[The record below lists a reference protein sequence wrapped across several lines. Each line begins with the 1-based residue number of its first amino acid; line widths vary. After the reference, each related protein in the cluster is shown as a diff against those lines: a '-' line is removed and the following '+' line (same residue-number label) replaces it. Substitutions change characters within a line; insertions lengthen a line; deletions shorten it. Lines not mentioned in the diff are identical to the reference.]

1 MENNL
6 NIVKSE
12 FKELPNN
19 IEAEQSVI
27 GSILVTNEIFDE
39 ISTIISSINF
49 YDPMHQKIYNAIES
63 LIYKGMLANPITLK
77 NYFEDEK
84 DDLDVPEYLVKITK
98 FSTSIRQAIEYSK
111 IIYDMFVRRELIKI
125 SEQTIDNAK
134 ITDLDS
140 SGQNIIE
147 NSERLLF
154 DLAEKG
160 SFNSSLI
167 KFDDAMKQTIEMASA
182 AYKNEGGIVG
192 VPTGL
197 RDLDDKLGGLH
208 QSDLIII
215 AGRPSMGKTSLATNI
230 AFNAAKHI
238 QDNQKKSSVA
248 FFSLEMSSEQLSTRI
263 LSEQARIGSN
273 DIRRGRISDE
283 QFDQFL
289 ETSKNIAELP
299 LFIDE
304 TPAISIAAMSNR
316 ARRIKRLH
324 GLDMIVVD
332 YIQLMRGT
340 TYNKDGRVQEISQI
354 TQGLKAIA
362 KELGVPVVA
371 LSQLSRQVEQRDDHK
386 PQLADLRESGS
397 IEQDADVVMFVYR
410 EGYYLQRKEPREAT
424 VEHAEWQA
432 KMNEVA
438 HLAEIII
445 GKQRHG
451 PIGKVTLEFEK
462 DLQNLKILKLIKFK
476 YKTLML
482 TSLYENTIL
491 KNPKFI
497 ILILFITLISF
508 GYYSKDFRLD
518 ASSETLLIEDDPDL
532 EYLREITNRY
542 GSKEFLVLTYTP
554 NEGMI
559 SNTSINNLLSLK
571 YKIQS
576 LDWVHSVITLLDI
589 PLLNNTDAPLQER
602 LKGFKTLKDEDVDK
616 NRGFKE
622 ILESPVFRNFVISE
636 SGKTS
641 GIIVNIKQ
649 NPILE
654 DIENR
659 SKKEIDEHRDKIKKQ
674 NHKNILEIRDV
685 IKSYDDVG
693 KIYLG
698 GIPMIADDMMT
709 FIKSDII
716 VFGLGV
722 LLFIIATLWFVFKK

>member
-6 NIVKSE
+6 TIVKDK

-39 ISTIISSINF
+39 ISTIISNINF
-49 YDPMHQKIYNAIES
+49 YDPMHQKIFNAIEN

-84 DDLDVPEYLVKITK
+84 DEIDIPEYLVKITK
-98 FSTSIRQAIEYSK
+98 FSTSVRQAIEYSK

-125 SEQTIDNAK
+125 SEQTIDSAK
-134 ITDLDS
+134 INDLDS
-140 SGQNIIE
+140 NGQNIIE

-197 RDLDDKLGGLH
+197 RDLDNKLGGLH

-238 QDNQKKSSVA
+238 QENGKKSSIA

-263 LSEQARIGSN
+263 LSEQAKIGSN

-324 GLDMIVVD
+324 GLDMILVD

-340 TYNKDGRVQEISQI
+340 THNKDGRVQEISQI

-451 PIGKVTLEFEK
+451 PIGKITLEFEERFT
-462 DLQNLKILKLIKFK
+462 KFK
-476 YKTLML
+476 DTQ
-482 TSLYENTIL
+482 
-491 KNPKFI
+491 
-497 ILILFITLISF
+497 
-508 GYYSKDFRLD
+508 
-518 ASSETLLIEDDPDL
+518 
-532 EYLREITNRY
+532 
-542 GSKEFLVLTYTP
+542 
-554 NEGMI
+554 
-559 SNTSINNLLSLK
+559 IN
-571 YKIQS
+571 
-576 LDWVHSVITLLDI
+576 
-589 PLLNNTDAPLQER
+589 
-602 LKGFKTLKDEDVDK
+602 
-616 NRGFKE
+616 
-622 ILESPVFRNFVISE
+622 
-636 SGKTS
+636 
-641 GIIVNIKQ
+641 
-649 NPILE
+649 
-654 DIENR
+654 
-659 SKKEIDEHRDKIKKQ
+659 
-674 NHKNILEIRDV
+674 
-685 IKSYDDVG
+685 
-693 KIYLG
+693 
-698 GIPMIADDMMT
+698 
-709 FIKSDII
+709 
-716 VFGLGV
+716 
-722 LLFIIATLWFVFKK
+722 